1 MSFNCHYQTVGDCYT
16 TVSHSPDIVLCNQTL
31 TRRRVW
37 YTAHIRLFQLRLTT
51 LQPQHLHHAT
61 ISLTHTRY
69 TTWVLEQVLHGQ
81 CSRLSL
87 SGESLAARL
96 DGTLSAGHASL
107 NHPSTCAHYHL
118 LVSLRLTSEPGIK
131 YNYRHSTHKF
141 ANPAFLTADEMAL
154 MAVSSEFS
162 SRVKLPV
169 APSILRCSFRTNRVS
184 VIVSTSTSSG
194 RGAANCAMA
203 TILQQQRPLC

>member
-1 MSFNCHYQTVGDCYT
+1 M
-16 TVSHSPDIVLCNQTL
+16 
-31 TRRRVW
+31 
-37 YTAHIRLFQLRLTT
+37 
-51 LQPQHLHHAT
+51 
-61 ISLTHTRY
+61 SLTHSRY
-69 TTWVLEQVLHGQ
+69 TTWVLEQVSHGQ

-87 SGESLAARL
+87 PARVWL
-96 DGTLSAGHASL
+96 CETRCSCTLSAGHASL
-107 NHPSTCAHYHL
+107 NHPSACAHSVTLPNYHL
-118 LVSLRLTSEPGIK
+118 LVSQPTCFTSEPG
-131 YNYRHSTHKF
+131 YNYRHSTHRF

-154 MAVSSEFS
+154 MAVSNEFS

-203 TILQQQRPLC
+203 MILQQQRPLC